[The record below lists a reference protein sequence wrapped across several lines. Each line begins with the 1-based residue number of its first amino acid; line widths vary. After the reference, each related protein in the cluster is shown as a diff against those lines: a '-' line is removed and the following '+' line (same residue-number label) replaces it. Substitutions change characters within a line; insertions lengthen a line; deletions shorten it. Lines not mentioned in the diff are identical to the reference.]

1 MSNQNSMSNNIQL
14 SFGEEV
20 GNSITHAIMAF
31 LLLLGL
37 PVASIYGYTKGGYL
51 LGIGYGVFIIS
62 LFLMFMSSTLYHAMS
77 YDSKHKYVF
86 RILDHIFIYVA
97 IAGTYTPICLYVIG
111 GKLGYTVLIVQWLMV
126 LFGILYKSIAQ
137 KSIPKLS
144 VSIYMGMGW
153 ASLIVLP
160 RLIKQTDLI
169 FVLLIALGGVL
180 YSVGAWFYIQKDRP
194 YFHMIWHLF
203 INVASLAHFIAIIFF
218 IG

>member
-153 ASLIVLP
+153 AALIVLP
-160 RLIKQTDLI
+160 RLIKQTNLV
-169 FVLLIALGGVL
+169 FVSLIALGGVL

-203 INVASLAHFIAIIFF
+203 INAASLAHFIAIIFF

>member
-111 GKLGYTVLIVQWLMV
+111 GKLGYTVLVVQWLMV

-203 INVASLAHFIAIIFF
+203 INAASLAHFIAIIFF

>member
-203 INVASLAHFIAIIFF
+203 INAASLAHFIAIIFF

>member
-153 ASLIVLP
+153 AALIVLP

-203 INVASLAHFIAIIFF
+203 INAASLAHFIAIIFF

>member
-1 MSNQNSMSNNIQL
+1 MSDQNSMSNNIQL

-111 GKLGYTVLIVQWLMV
+111 GKLGYT
-126 LFGILYKSIAQ
+126 ILYKSIAQ

-203 INVASLAHFIAIIFF
+203 INAASLAHFIAIIFF